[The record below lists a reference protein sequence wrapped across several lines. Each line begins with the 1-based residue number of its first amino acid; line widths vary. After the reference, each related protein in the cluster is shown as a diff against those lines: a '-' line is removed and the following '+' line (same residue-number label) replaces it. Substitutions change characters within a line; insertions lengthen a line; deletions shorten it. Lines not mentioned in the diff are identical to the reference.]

1 MSASRRIHL
10 TCGLMPRPPGRA
22 RPDRCIR
29 VLIVTTPRVAL
40 APSRSDY
47 AEQAIRDG
55 GGEPVDPDAQADA
68 LVWADAADMDGLR
81 DALAAA
87 SSARWV
93 QLPWAGIEKVV
104 AAGLLDSQRA
114 WTSAKGCYAEP
125 VAEHA
130 LALALAGLRLLRER
144 ITARSWGKPAG
155 TSLYDRP
162 VTILGGGGITV
173 RLLELLA
180 PLRTPVTV
188 VRHRPDPLPGAARTV
203 GQAGLHEA
211 LADAQVVFLALAL
224 TPSTEHI
231 IGAAELAA
239 MRPDAWLVNVARG
252 APRRHRRPGHGPRRW
267 HDRRGRARRH
277 RPRAAA
283 RRPSAVGRRA
293 LHHHPAHGRHD
304 RDDQAAAGP
313 PHPRQRGR
321 LRRRPAPD
329 RPGRHRPGLLTRSAG
344 QRTQARVRRIGR
356 HPPRSPAR

>member
-1 MSASRRIHL
+1 M
-10 TCGLMPRPPGRA
+10 
-22 RPDRCIR
+22 
-29 VLIVTTPRVAL
+29 PRVAL

-68 LVWADAADMDGLR
+68 LIWLDAADMNGLR
-81 DALAAA
+81 EALAVA

-104 AAGLLDSQRA
+104 AAGLLDSGRT

-130 LALALAGLRLLRER
+130 LALALAGLRLLRKR

-155 TSLYDRP
+155 TSLYDQP

-173 RLLELLA
+173 SLLELLA

-252 APRRHRRPGHGPRRW
+252 RHVDTDALVTALAEDTIGGAALDVTDPEPLPDGHPLWDAERCIITPHTADTIEMIRPLL
-267 HDRRGRARRH
+267 ARRI
-277 RPRAAA
+277 RDNVAAF
-283 RRPSAVGRRA
+283 
-293 LHHHPAHGRHD
+293 
-304 RDDQAAAGP
+304 AAG
-313 PHPRQRGR
+313 
-321 LRRRPAPD
+321 RP
-329 RPGRHRPGLLTRSAG
+329 LIG
-344 QRTQARVRRIGR
+344 QVDTALGY
-356 HPPRSPAR
+356 